1 MSQIEQT
8 IEIDAP
14 PAAVWAVLADFGAI
28 SQWVPLVGHSCLT
41 TARGDGVGATRRVQ
55 IARQT
60 LLERVTTWKP
70 GRLLTYTVEG
80 LPPMA
85 GIPLTT
91 WELTPSG
98 DGTRVRLTTALDTGV
113 NPIRALVV
121 MTRFGPL
128 PCSPAF
134 FRASGEPSRCPILVT
149 YCSFS
154 TKRRGSC

>member
-1 MSQIEQT
+1 LSQIEQT

-60 LLERVTTWKP
+60 LLEKVTTWKP

-113 NPIRALVV
+113 NPIRALVARKV
-121 MTRFGPL
+121 LERMSLAAGFMVAGLSQAATTALTGDGDAR
-128 PCSPAF
+128 
-134 FRASGEPSRCPILVT
+134 
-149 YCSFS
+149 
-154 TKRRGSC
+154 